1 MSPFFLVSISVL
13 TASVFGFIA
22 SLFRQP
28 LIIGYIFA
36 GLALSL
42 LGLFS
47 DGNKDALENMAHL
60 GITFLLFL
68 VGLEMSMRDFGSI
81 GKVALLAGIGQ
92 IIFTSVIGFFLALLF
107 GFSPVA
113 ALYIA
118 IALTFSSTIIVVKLL
133 SEKKDLSSLYGRITV
148 GFLLV
153 QDFVAI
159 LILVFL
165 SGFQAE
171 GLSIFTSLG
180 VLAKGLILVLFV
192 YFLSKTVLPKIFDK
206 AAMVSSELLFLA
218 SIAWALVLS
227 SIVSL
232 PQIGFSLEI
241 GGFLAG
247 LALAN
252 SSEHL
257 QIASRVKPLRDF
269 FIPIFFLLL
278 GAKMLAGLTPALFLH
293 ALVFSLFV
301 LVANPLILLIIMG
314 MLGYKSRTSFLASIT
329 VAQISEFSFIIVA
342 LGEKLGHIQSAVV
355 GVIALVGVVT
365 MTLST
370 YLILNGHT
378 LYHRLKNTLRFFE
391 RKKTKES
398 AFIPQEKLKGHIVL
412 LGVGR
417 TGRALLPVLRIQKY
431 PLLLID
437 FNPQVIKKLVAQGF
451 TVMYGDATD
460 LEALDLLNMEEAK
473 YVIST
478 INSLQDNRVLLE
490 KIKRLSIKPLVIMTV
505 SVPSEALE
513 LYEAGADYIVVPRIV
528 SGEYLADL
536 FASGEVD
543 KAHLARLRD
552 RHFERLAK
560 ERF

>member
-1 MSPFFLVSISVL
+1 MPPFFLVSISLL
-13 TASVFGFIA
+13 TASVFGFVA

-47 DGNKDALENMAHL
+47 DGNKDVLENMAHL

-68 VGLEMSMRDFGSI
+68 VGLEMSIRDFGSV
-81 GKVALLAGIGQ
+81 GKVALLAGLGQ
-92 IIFTSVIGFFLALLF
+92 IIFTSIVGFFLALLF
-107 GFSPVA
+107 GFNPVA

-133 SEKKDLSSLYGRITV
+133 SEKKDLSSLYGRITI

-165 SGFQAE
+165 SGFQTA
-171 GLSIFTSLG
+171 GLSIFTSLT
-180 VLAKGLILVLFV
+180 VLAKGSVLVLFV

-206 AAMVSSELLFLA
+206 AALVSSELLFLA
-218 SIAWALVLS
+218 SIAWALILS
-227 SIVSL
+227 SVVSL

-278 GAKMLAGLTPALFLH
+278 GAKMVVGLTPALFLH
-293 ALVFSLFV
+293 GLAFSLFV
-301 LVANPLILLIIMG
+301 LVGNPLILLIIMG
-314 MLGYKSRTSFLASIT
+314 VLGYKSRTSFLASMA

-342 LGEKLGHIQSAVV
+342 LGEKLGHIESSVV
-355 GVIALVGVVT
+355 GVVALVGVVT
-365 MTLST
+365 MTLSA
-370 YLILNGHT
+370 YLISNGHT

-391 RKKTKES
+391 RRKTKES
-398 AFIPQEKLKGHIVL
+398 AFIPREKLKGHIVL

-417 TGRALLPVLRIQKY
+417 TGGELLPVLKMQKY

-437 FNPQVIKKLVAQGF
+437 FNPRVVEKLVAQGF

-460 LEALDLLNMEEAK
+460 LEALDLLNLEEAR

-478 INSLQDNRVLLE
+478 INSLQDNQVLLE
-490 KIKRLSIKPLVIMTV
+490 KIGRLSIKPLVIMTV
-505 SVPSEALE
+505 SVPSEALK

-543 KAHLARLRD
+543 KNYLAKLRD
-552 RHFERLAK
+552 RHFERLAR